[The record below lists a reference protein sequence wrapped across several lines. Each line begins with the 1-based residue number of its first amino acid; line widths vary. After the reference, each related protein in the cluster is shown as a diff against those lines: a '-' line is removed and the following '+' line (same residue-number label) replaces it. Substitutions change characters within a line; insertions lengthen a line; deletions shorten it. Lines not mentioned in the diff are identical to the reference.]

1 MIKERKQLIIKLV
14 KVWCLKFAITALISA
29 VGGCSQIPAQTTETG
44 EKPVISSYS
53 APAASESGASQNSES
68 GTPIVIWQYQD
79 LVAGFNRFSDN
90 VGYINLGMTN
100 NEAPSYVID
109 GHFMY
114 CLSGGIGSY
123 ELRRIDLDQLEKSS
137 FAKIQVSNG
146 TVALLD
152 FGLRINTHGETI
164 LYDFNFHEICR
175 DRDMGEEQSIVPYK
189 DGYIIKDGK
198 TLRILH
204 LDDEN
209 AFRTLDSENYEVTDY
224 HSNGDNT
231 FLIMRDRANPESTVR
246 TVYDIG
252 RNRYWKGLPE
262 NVAVSD
268 TGLAGCVSG
277 KYYFV
282 SFLSKKPKIDQ
293 KPSKN
298 PGILKTSIFDGN
310 RMYFFDEADKK
321 IKYYCPNSQKICVIS
336 EAEFLQG
343 ATLKGLY
350 GGKLYVQYGT
360 TVYFIDPSAQKEITG
375 DAYIKNIK
383 SETATLRSNL
393 EFHYRIK
400 ILNGTGVAKIAEK
413 DAKLTPVTLD
423 LEAASAMNRLS
434 GALKKVNYRFFEVF
448 KQSKKEGINI
458 LLSGNID
465 LVNGKSGVS
474 GHSFTGQDAY
484 YIALDVRNGD
494 IETALCRELMR
505 TIENRM
511 ADADKVFMNWNNYN
525 PEGFSYSEFIAGSA
539 EAPYIPETEK
549 ELSNV
554 YFTDSYAC
562 ANPEEDRAR
571 LFAAIFMPEKFGR
584 DINSYPHL
592 AEKASA
598 LKHVLLTYYP
608 ALSETEAL
616 SNIK

>member
-1 MIKERKQLIIKLV
+1 MV
-14 KVWCLKFAITALISA
+14 KVWCLKLAITALISS
-29 VGGCSQIPAQTTETG
+29 VGGCSQIPANTTATG

-53 APAASESGASQNSES
+53 VPETSEPGSAKDSESE
-68 GTPIVIWQYQD
+68 TPIVIWQYQD
-79 LVAGFNRFSDN
+79 LEVKFNRFSEN
-90 VGYINLGMTN
+90 VGYLNLGMTN
-100 NEAPSYVID
+100 KDAPSYVMN

-114 CLSGGIGSY
+114 CLSGGNGSY

-164 LYDFNFHEICR
+164 LYDFDFHEICR

-189 DGYIIKDGK
+189 DGYIVKDGK
-198 TLRILH
+198 ALRILH

-209 AFRTLDSENYEVTDY
+209 AYRTLDSENYEISGY
-224 HSNGDNT
+224 HSTGDNT
-231 FLIMRDRANPESTVR
+231 FLIMKDRTNAESKAR
-246 TVYDIG
+246 TVYDIN

-268 TGLAGCVSG
+268 TGLAGSVSG
-277 KYYFV
+277 KYVIVNFA
-282 SFLSKKPKIDQ
+282 SKDTKAVQ

-298 PGILKTSIFDGN
+298 PGILNSSILDGG
-310 RMYFFDEADKK
+310 RMYFFDEADRK

-350 GGKLYVQYGT
+350 GGYVYAQYGT
-360 TVYFIDPSAQKEITG
+360 TIYFIDPSDQKEMTG
-375 DAYIKNIK
+375 DAYIKK
-383 SETATLRSNL
+383 VKAETTTIRQNL

-400 ILNGTGVAKIAEK
+400 ILNGTGVTKIAEK
-413 DAKLTPVTLD
+413 DAKLTPITLD

-465 LVNGKSGVS
+465 VIDGKTGVS
-474 GHSFTGQDAY
+474 GYSFAGQDAF
-484 YIALDVRNGD
+484 YIALDARSGD
-494 IETALCRELMR
+494 IETAFLRELMH
-505 TIENRM
+505 TIEHRM

-525 PEGFSYSEFIAGSA
+525 PQGFYYSEFIAGSA

-549 ELSNV
+549 DLNNV

-562 ANPEEDRAR
+562 ANAEEDRAR
-571 LFAAIFMPEKFGR
+571 LFAAMFMPEKFGR
-584 DINSYPHL
+584 DINSYPHI

-608 ALSETEAL
+608 ALSDTEAL